1 MSDAQVAPPEKPAK
15 PPAHYVDKKK
25 FHEAMVAYKDKIKA
39 AQAKGLTRQD
49 DDWPRVDNY
58 IGDCF
63 VKIAKH
69 LAYRY
74 NFINYS
80 YRDEM
85 ISDGIENCLTY
96 ADKYDADT
104 YKNPF
109 AYFTQIVFFAF
120 VRRIQKEKKQLHTKY
135 KYIESLDLTSMIT
148 QGHDDGEFTNEFV
161 SWLKEQLDDVDAS
174 KREPKK
180 PAKKAK
186 VAKVA
191 KVKKTPRGG
200 IDDL

>member
-1 MSDAQVAPPEKPAK
+1 MSTAQVTAKKPT
-15 PPAHYVDKKK
+15 AHYVDNQK
-25 FHEAMVAYKDKIKA
+25 FQVAMVEYKALVKA
-39 AQAKGLTRQD
+39 AKAKGLTKKD
-49 DDWPRVDNY
+49 DDWPRVTNY

-69 LAYRY
+69 LAYRA

-85 ISDGIENCLTY
+85 ISDGIENCLVY
-96 ADKYDADT
+96 ADNYDSDK

-109 AYFTQIVFFAF
+109 AYFTQIIFFAF
-120 VRRIQKEKKQLHTKY
+120 IRRIQKEKKQLQTKY
-135 KYIESLDLTSMIT
+135 KYIEQLDLTDMIT

-161 SWLKEQLDDVDAS
+161 AYLKEQLDGVEAS
-174 KREPKK
+174 KREPKVK
-180 PAKKAK
+180 
-186 VAKVA
+186 
-191 KVKKTPRGG
+191 KVKKAVKRGKS